1 MRGTSLQKSSLEI
14 RGEVLVHGFNAN
26 CVRTFED
33 TLSSRKARQG
43 LMYCDRGKNLI
54 VNAGSNLIS
63 QLCTGAS
70 TAYFTYCAV
79 GSGTNAVLATDA
91 SLQSELGRVAVT
103 SAYAVT
109 NTAHFDTFFSTSQGN
124 GTWNETG
131 IFNASSSGVMGS
143 RKLLGSSF
151 AKSSSNTAT
160 VSWTWTLTPT

>member
-1 MRGTSLQKSSLEI
+1 
-14 RGEVLVHGFNAN
+14 
-26 CVRTFED
+26 
-33 TLSSRKARQG
+33 
-43 LMYCDRGKNLI
+43 MYYDKGKNLI

-79 GSGTNAVLATDA
+79 GSGTNAVLATDTT
-91 SLQSELGRVAVT
+91 LQSELGRVAVT

-131 IFNASSSGVMGS
+131 IFNAASSGVMGS